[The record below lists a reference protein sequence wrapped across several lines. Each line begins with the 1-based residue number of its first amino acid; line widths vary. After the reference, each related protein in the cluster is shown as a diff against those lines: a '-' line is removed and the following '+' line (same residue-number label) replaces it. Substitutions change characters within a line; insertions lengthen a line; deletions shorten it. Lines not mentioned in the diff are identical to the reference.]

1 MKALCVSTH
10 FNIGGISNYM
20 LTLASE
26 LKKIGIETVI
36 ATSGGNMETEAR
48 ESDIPHFHINIDT
61 KFEFHPKLF
70 IAAMQL
76 KSIINKEHIDII
88 HAHSRVAQA
97 VSILASRMTGV
108 PVITTCHGYF
118 KKRLRKVFDTWG
130 VRVIAMSDAVRQ
142 HLVTDL
148 GVSPDRIRLIY
159 SGVDCDRF
167 MREYSADEIA
177 IIKKGLGLR
186 ERFVVGTIGRLSSV
200 KGQAHLLDALASIA
214 SKRSDVEGL
223 IVGDGPEREALQRQA
238 ESLGIKGKVKFISS
252 NVDTPGFLAIMDVF
266 VFPSLKE
273 GLGIALLEALASGR
287 ASVSSDTGG
296 ISDIVVNGSTGV
308 LVKVADHAAMAKA
321 VSDLLDDPA
330 RREMLGSRGRGM
342 VCERFTLSRMA
353 REVAGL
359 YGEVIDRKVVYD
371 AEK

>member
-1 MKALCVSTH
+1 MKALSVSTH

-20 LTLASE
+20 LALASE
-26 LKKIGIETVI
+26 LKNIGVETVI
-36 ATSGGNMETEAR
+36 ATSGGDMEVEAR
-48 ESDIPHFHINIDT
+48 QSSIPHFRINIDT

-76 KSIINKEHIDII
+76 KSIIEKERIDII

-97 VSILASRMTGV
+97 ASVLASRMTGV
-108 PVITTCHGYF
+108 PVVTTCHGYF

-130 VRVIAMSDAVRQ
+130 ARVIAISDAVRQ
-142 HLVTDL
+142 HIISDL
-148 GVSPDRIRLIY
+148 GVSPDRVRLIY

-167 MREYSADEIA
+167 MRKYSADEIA
-177 IIKKGLGLR
+177 IIKNGLGLR
-186 ERFVVGTIGRLSSV
+186 KRFVVGTIGRLSPV
-200 KGQAHLLDALASIA
+200 KGHAHFLEALASIS

-223 IVGDGPEREALQRQA
+223 IVGDGPEREALQKQA

-252 NVDTPGFLAIMDVF
+252 NVDTPDFLAIMDVF

-296 ISDIVVNGSTGV
+296 ISDIVENGSTGV
-308 LVKVADHAAMAKA
+308 LVKVADHTAMAKA

-330 RREMLGSRGRGM
+330 RREMLGSRGRDL
-342 VCERFTLSRMA
+342 VRERFTLSRMA

-359 YGEVIDRKVVYD
+359 YEEVIDQKVVYD
-371 AEK
+371 NEK